1 MNDRLREALRRKI
14 AAHNRLVALSSI
26 CSVFAVAAMWVFL
39 YFAVQW
45 ALAMSATVVKGVD
58 AVMPGDFRRT
68 FAIFAV
74 ALLSAGWLARRF
86 GLYRRLR
93 EDRSA
98 GLVMLELLLLPARAT
113 FASLSNVRNHIRLSE
128 DDLQAATDLLVRIV
142 RAGKLRATAV
152 PVEIPGD
159 SSRERVLFALQL
171 LELIY
176 LRQGAPADFYAVAD
190 PQQLLRFL

>member
-14 AAHNRLVALSSI
+14 DAHNRLVMLSSI
-26 CSVFAVAAMWVFL
+26 CSVFAVAAMWIFL

-45 ALAMSATVVKGVD
+45 ALAMSATVMKGVD
-58 AVMPGDFRRT
+58 AVMPQDFRRT
-68 FAIFAV
+68 FALFA
-74 ALLSAGWLARRF
+74 AGLLGAGWLARRF
-86 GLYRRLR
+86 GFYRRVR

-98 GLVMLELLLLPARAT
+98 GVVLLEMLLLPARAT
-113 FASLSNVRNHIRLSE
+113 FAALGNLRNRLRLDE

-142 RAGKLRATAV
+142 RAGKLPATAV

-159 SSRERVLFALQL
+159 SARERVLFALQL

-176 LRQGAPADFYAVAD
+176 LRQGAPDDFYAVAD
-190 PQQLLRFL
+190 PQRLVRFL